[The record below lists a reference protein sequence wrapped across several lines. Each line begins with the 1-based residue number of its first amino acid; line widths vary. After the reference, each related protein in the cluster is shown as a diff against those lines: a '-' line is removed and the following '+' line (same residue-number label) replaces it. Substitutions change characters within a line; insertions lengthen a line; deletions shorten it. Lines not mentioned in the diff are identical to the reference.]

1 MEKKTTLGAA
11 KLLLVKVP
19 VGTVGAIGMSLRW
32 TADELLR
39 FEPFQKLD
47 ADTIMDLFKGE
58 GQFHQS
64 VMDWGSDIVRGN
76 SGREVLTVDEQ
87 KLVDD
92 AIIKLMTDDPKLSKI
107 MASKQAYDS
116 LITIILAARVAN
128 AAS

>member
-76 SGREVLTVDEQ
+76 SGREVLTVEEQ
-87 KLVDD
+87 KLLDD
-92 AIIKLMTDDPKLSKI
+92 AIDQLMADNPTLSKVV
-107 MASKQAYDS
+107 ASKQVYDS
-116 LITIILAARVAN
+116 LIAVILAAREAN
-128 AAS
+128 KAS